1 MTTDHSHILPTS
13 DQNIYQF
20 SQTSR
25 NKKQRNQ
32 GENTSP
38 FPRYRLRHQKP
49 ATIPALPGSGSRS
62 SKGSNDMTFN
72 SDPSTFLDQEKEALW
87 YLGGHRII
95 NALGERIEGAFRLHE
110 FVN

>member
-1 MTTDHSHILPTS
+1 MTRDHSHILPTS
-13 DQNIYQF
+13 DQNSYQF

-62 SKGSNDMTFN
+62 SKGSNGMTFN
-72 SDPSTFLDQEKEALW
+72 SDPSTFLDQEKEAFCYHSRPL
-87 YLGGHRII
+87 II
-95 NALGERIEGAFRLHE
+95 NPLHNPITERF
-110 FVN
+110 